1 MIFLTVGTQ
10 FPFDRL
16 VKSVD
21 QTFDGRLIDEEIFA
35 QIGKTFYK
43 PRNFESVAYLEKQ
56 VFDKQFEKASAVI
69 SHAGMGTITMALD
82 NKKPLLVMPRLKK
95 YGEVVND
102 HQAAIA
108 KRFSELGH
116 ILAVYDAKDLSDG
129 IRKLKDFVPKE
140 RKANP
145 DVVADRICCFL
156 NSLSKSRYNRARA

>member
-16 VKSVD
+16 VRAVD
-21 QTFDGRLIDEEIFA
+21 DIFGQGLIDEELFA
-35 QIGKTFYK
+35 QTGESSYK
-43 PRNFESVAYLEKQ
+43 PRNFEAVLSLEKRN
-56 VFDKQFEKASAVI
+56 FDKHFRQASCII
-69 SHAGMGTITMALD
+69 SHAGIGTISMAMECG
-82 NKKPLLVMPRLKK
+82 KPLLVMPRLKK

-116 ILAVYDAKDLSDG
+116 ILAVSNAKDLPDG
-129 IRKLKDFVPKE
+129 ICRLKNFVPKE

-145 DVVADRICCFL
+145 EAVVNRIRCFL
-156 NSLSKSRYNRARA
+156 NSLQSEH

>member
-21 QTFDGRLIDEEIFA
+21 QAFDEGLIEEEIFA
-35 QIGKTFYK
+35 QIGETSYK
-43 PRNFESVAYLEKQ
+43 PHNFESAASLEKKA
-56 VFDKQFEKASAVI
+56 FDKRLKEASSVI

-82 NKKPLLVMPRLKK
+82 NNKPLLVMPRSKK

-108 KRFSELGH
+108 RKFEELGH
-116 ILAVYDAKDLSDG
+116 ILTVYDTKDLPNG
-129 IRKLKDFVPKE
+129 IRKLKNFVPRE

-145 DVVADRICCFL
+145 EAVADRIHRFL
-156 NSLSKSRYNRARA
+156 NSLQD